1 MFRSSSRTSTNTG
14 VAPVWTMT
22 LAVAGQVIGVVIT
35 SSPGPT
41 PSATSERCS
50 AAVPDAS
57 ASTCSASRNSF
68 IRSSS
73 RAALGPVVSQPERSV
88 SVTAAISSSPI
99 AGGWNP
105 SIVSRLDESFDID
118 LEANGRLGARS
129 AFECFLAAVA
139 DGQDR
144 SCAIGAA
151 PQLAEAVAGAP
162 VDADASDPVEREG
175 LLDAR
180 DLAQLA
186 RRRDEEPDARPTD
199 LGDRRERRGRDVL
212 AKRCRDGCAVQVD
225 AERDAAE
232 LGVVTA

>member
-1 MFRSSSRTSTNTG
+1 MLRSPSSTSANTG
-14 VAPVWTMT
+14 VAPVCTMT

-68 IRSSS
+68 IRSSR

-88 SVTAAISSSPI
+88 SVTAAVSSSPI

-105 SIVSRLDESFDID
+105 GIVSRRDESFDID
-118 LEANGRLGARS
+118 LEANDRLRARG
-129 AFECFLAAVA
+129 AFECFVAAVA

-144 SCAIGAA
+144 PCAIGAA
-151 PQLAEAVAGAP
+151 PQLAEAVAGTP
-162 VDADASDPVEREG
+162 VDANAADPIEREG
-175 LLDAR
+175 LLDAA
-180 DLAQLA
+180 DLAQLP
-186 RRRDEEPDARPTD
+186 RRRD
-199 LGDRRERRGRDVL
+199 
-212 AKRCRDGCAVQVD
+212 
-225 AERDAAE
+225 
-232 LGVVTA
+232 